1 MNLGRISKQ
10 QWSVKFQPYLLDDSE
25 CDDCYV
31 VTPDGFHIAKIYNPD
46 RQFEQHGENQIATLV
61 SAAPELLEALQIA
74 VRLIATAE
82 NNGAYKDCALPLIGK
97 KSLEKMEALLE
108 RLK

>member
-1 MNLGRISKQ
+1 MKHTKGQWTQGDISYRIETNHKSNGEHTLICEVASKNDNDY
-10 QWSVKFQPYLLDDSE
+10 KL
-25 CDDCYV
+25 
-31 VTPDGFHIAKIYNPD
+31 IA
-46 RQFEQHGENQIATLV
+46 
-61 SAAPELLEALQIA
+61 AAPELLEALQIA
-74 VRLIATAE
+74 IRLIATAE

>member
-1 MNLGRISKQ
+1 MKHTKGPWNIEIHNNKPELWSGTRFIAGVNLDIEPSNT
-10 QWSVKFQPYLLDDSE
+10 LDN
-25 CDDCYV
+25 
-31 VTPDGFHIAKIYNPD
+31 FK
-46 RQFEQHGENQIATLV
+46 LM
-61 SAAPELLEALQIA
+61 SAAPELLEALQMA
-74 VRLIATAE
+74 TRLIAVAE